1 MIDQTIAN
9 LANLVLKYD
18 ELEAKVNGHDQE
30 IADINNKSSYVGKI
44 IMSTALD
51 TLEKVR
57 AIYGKNTTWV
67 KIEGRVLLGASSS
80 YPVKSTGGEASHAL
94 TTAELASHSHTFT
107 GTAASH
113 THTFTGTAVIT
124 ENDNATH
131 QHQMPY
137 STQLWFKTNATTGDS
152 VAYGA
157 AGYSTNGYTT
167 GSQNAPHAH
176 RVTAAGSNTAA
187 SITPRGT
194 NSNMGSGTAHN
205 NMMPYI
211 AVYIWNRTA

>member
-57 AIYGKNTTWV
+57 AIYGENTTWV

-80 YPVKSTGGEASHAL
+80 YPVK
-94 TTAELASHSHTFT
+94 TTAEL
-107 GTAASH
+107 ASH
-113 THTFTGTAVIT
+113 THTFTGTSSNHTHTFTGKAVIT

-131 QHQMPY
+131 QHPMPY
-137 STQLWFKTNATTGDS
+137 STQTWFKTNAT
-152 VAYGA
+152 
-157 AGYSTNGYTT
+157 NGILQHMVLQDIQQMDIQLDLKMHHMHI
-167 GSQNAPHAH
+167 GLLQLALILLHL
-176 RVTAAGSNTAA
+176 
-187 SITPRGT
+187 
-194 NSNMGSGTAHN
+194 
-205 NMMPYI
+205 
-211 AVYIWNRTA
+211 